1 MGSTPRQHRYQIPL
15 ATRST
20 DISTIAQCPGSW
32 ALKLFYEK
40 EQAEASYFHLGSQL
54 HETIE
59 VAINMALDLDWAL
72 RHLNAGIDRR
82 LEVLTAASHVLESS
96 QRGVDS
102 MRDDAERMLRQW
114 FKTVHPDSDKR
125 LPIYDEYE
133 WPPSTEVP
141 ISRSPEYSKTVYS
154 QWGSVD
160 AVFLHR
166 TEEGVALIDWKS
178 GTSRQKSSDQLHYY
192 MYVGSHLGGG
202 ILSNRTGWFHHLD
215 KVQPRSIIQ
224 MADPYPGD
232 DVVRQRILATEAV
245 KDSLVKGK
253 YPKFIPSALCNW
265 CSVQQFC
272 PADGDYRNREENARN
287 LRSMLKLARG
297 METIEREVA

>member
-96 QRGVDS
+96 KRGVAS
-102 MRDDAERMLRQW
+102 MRDDGERMLRQW

-133 WPPSTEVP
+133 WPPRTEVP
-141 ISRSPEYSKTVYS
+141 FSGGGATKYP
-154 QWGSVD
+154 QWGSID
-160 AVFLHR
+160 AWF
-166 TEEGVALIDWKS
+166 EGKNPDYSAFVDWKS
-178 GTSRQKSSDQLHYY
+178 GTSKQRNSDQLHFYIY
-192 MYVGSHLGGG
+192 GAAVDPET
-202 ILSNRTGWFHHLD
+202 TGAWFHRLD
-215 KVQPRSIIQ
+215 MKQSRSIIQ
-224 MADPYPGD
+224 KADPYPGD

-265 CSVQQFC
+265 CPVQQFC

>member
-1 MGSTPRQHRYQIPL
+1 MGSTPRNHRYQIPL

-59 VAINMALDLDWAL
+59 VAINMALDQDWAL
-72 RHLNAGIDRR
+72 RHLNAGFDRR
-82 LEVLTAASHVLESS
+82 LEVLAAASHVLESS
-96 QRGVDS
+96 KRGVDS
-102 MRDDAERMLRQW
+102 MRDDGERMLKQW
-114 FKTVHPDSDKR
+114 FWSVHPDSSKR

-133 WPPSTEVP
+133 WPPATEFPFNADVGTKYP
-141 ISRSPEYSKTVYS
+141 A
-154 QWGSVD
+154 WGSVD
-160 AVFLHR
+160 AVFVDSMGG
-166 TEEGVALIDWKS
+166 EAVVDWKS
-178 GTSRQKSSDQLHYY
+178 GTAKQKSSDQLHYY
-192 MYVGSHLGGG
+192 MLGLGGYVE
-202 ILSNRTGWFHHLD
+202 RGWYHRLD
-215 KVQPRSIIQ
+215 MKQPRSIIQ

-245 KDSLVKGK
+245 KDSLVEGK

-265 CSVQQFC
+265 CPVQKFC